1 MVQLTTAHFLVADP
15 VVLIGAISLPVWIGI
30 AVAALIAVGIAVR
43 ATRGDKL
50 SGPEKAPQLPDAP
63 PPENVLEERA
73 EVAAPVEIREG
84 MSLREIKAAKRARLS
99 DDFHGSDAALAEK
112 QARKGSGAATSVES
126 APATEELATP
136 AEEPAPAAQPV
147 LDGWD
152 DIDLSDL
159 GAGTAAEAASSDEA
173 APVAPE
179 PSDAEP
185 VDTTPAEATA
195 AADAED
201 VTEGAA
207 TEPVADVD
215 SAPEPIT
222 APEPEPAA
230 LARGLEKTKGGFVAR
245 IGRLFSS
252 KRSLDD
258 DTVEELEEVLFT
270 ADIGVR
276 TSQRLLEAVQT
287 RFEGGDIE
295 VDDVWNV
302 LRAETSAILGSAAGE
317 LEPKT
322 DDGPFVLLM
331 VGVNGAG
338 KTTTI
343 GKLASHYTGE
353 GKSVLMVA
361 GDTFR
366 AAAVNQLVE
375 WSGRVGCGI
384 HTGQE
389 EGDPSG
395 VIFDGIKKGI
405 ELGVDV
411 ILCDTAGR
419 LQTKKPLMDELGKIV
434 RVAGKALPGAPHETV
449 LVIDANTGQN
459 AIQQAQLF
467 RDAAPLTGLILTKLD
482 GTAKGGVVI
491 GISEEMQLPIYH
503 IGIGEAVTDLRP
515 FDPSEFVDALF

>member
-1 MVQLTTAHFLVADP
+1 
-15 VVLIGAISLPVWIGI
+15 
-30 AVAALIAVGIAVR
+30 
-43 ATRGDKL
+43 L
-50 SGPEKAPQLPDAP
+50 SGE
-63 PPENVLEERA
+63 
-73 EVAAPVEIREG
+73 
-84 MSLREIKAAKRARLS
+84 
-99 DDFHGSDAALAEK
+99 FHGSDAALAEK
-112 QARKGSGAATSVES
+112 QARKGSGARAAAHIVPT
-126 APATEELATP
+126 TEELARRVAKSA
-136 AEEPAPAAQPV
+136 AEAPPEPGPV

-159 GAGTAAEAASSDEA
+159 NEPGAESASSAEPSAIPVKTREAAEPEVAAEQEDELDPKVSAESEPESAGA
-173 APVAPE
+173 AEVE
-179 PSDAEP
+179 AEP
-185 VDTTPAEATA
+185 P
-195 AADAED
+195 
-201 VTEGAA
+201 
-207 TEPVADVD
+207 
-215 SAPEPIT
+215 
-222 APEPEPAA
+222 
-230 LARGLEKTKGGFVAR
+230 RGLAQGLQKTKGGFVAR

-252 KRSLDD
+252 KKRLDD
-258 DTVEELEEVLFT
+258 ETIEELEELLLT

-276 TSQRLLEAVQT
+276 TSQRLLEAVQV
-287 RFEGGDIE
+287 RFADGEIE
-295 VDDVWNV
+295 AEQVWDL
-302 LRAETSAILGSAAGE
+302 LRAETSSILASSAGE
-317 LEPKT
+317 LTPT
-322 DDGPFVLLM
+322 SPDGPFVLLM

-343 GKLASHYTGE
+343 GKLASHYVSE
-353 GKSVLMVA
+353 GKSVMMVA

-375 WSGRVGCGI
+375 WANRVGCEI
-384 HTGQE
+384 HIGQD

-405 ELGVDV
+405 ESKVDV

-434 RVAGKALPGAPHETV
+434 RVSGKALPGAPHETV

-503 IGIGEAVTDLRP
+503 IGIGEAVTELRP
-515 FDPSEFVDALF
+515 FDPAEFVDALF

>member
-1 MVQLTTAHFLVADP
+1 MAQLDTANILVADP
-15 VVLIGAISLPVWIGI
+15 VLLIGALSVPVWIGI
-30 AVAALIAVGIAVR
+30 AVAVILGIGIALRV
-43 ATRGDKL
+43 TRGRQL
-50 SGPEKAPQLPDAP
+50 EGTREQRQLPDALAP
-63 PPENVLEERA
+63 DNRVLEGRE

-84 MSLREIKAAKRARLS
+84 MSLKEIKAAKRARLS

-112 QARKGSGAATSVES
+112 QARKGSGAAG
-126 APATEELATP
+126 APEVSPTTEELASAATAQK
-136 AEEPAPAAQPV
+136 AEPQPV

-152 DIDLSDL
+152 EIDLSDL
-159 GAGTAAEAASSDEA
+159 GTAEAHTEEDAAEEPAPSDELGSGPSKSA
-173 APVAPE
+173 AEPEVPAVVQELVIEAPVVEEAP
-179 PSDAEP
+179 
-185 VDTTPAEATA
+185 A
-195 AADAED
+195 A
-201 VTEGAA
+201 
-207 TEPVADVD
+207 
-215 SAPEPIT
+215 
-222 APEPEPAA
+222 EPAA

-245 IGRLFSS
+245 IGRLFSN
-252 KRSLDD
+252 KRSLDGH
-258 DTVEELEEVLFT
+258 TVEELEEVLFT

-287 RFEGGDIE
+287 RFEGGEIE
-295 VDDVWNV
+295 IDDVWNV
-302 LRAETSAILGSAAGE
+302 LRQETSAILASAAGE
-317 LEPKT
+317 LEPVA

-343 GKLASHYTGE
+343 GKLASHYVSE

-375 WSGRVGCGI
+375 WSERVGCDI
-384 HTGQE
+384 HVGQE

-405 ELGVDV
+405 DSGADV

-467 RDAAPLTGLILTKLD
+467 RDAAPLSGLILTKLD

-503 IGIGEAVTDLRP
+503 IGIGEAVTDLRR
-515 FDPSEFVDALF
+515 FDPAEFVDALF